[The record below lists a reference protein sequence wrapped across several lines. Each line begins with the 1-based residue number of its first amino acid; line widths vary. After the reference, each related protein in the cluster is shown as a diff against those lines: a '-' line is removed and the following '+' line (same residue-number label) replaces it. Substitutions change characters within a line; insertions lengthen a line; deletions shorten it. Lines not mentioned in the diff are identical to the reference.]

1 MGKSRRIKTKR
12 LAKEVLTKYPD
23 RFTTDFEENKTLLED
38 ILITSTKR
46 LRNKIAGF
54 LTSYMNSREGMVA

>member
-1 MGKSRRIKTKR
+1 M
-12 LAKEVLTKYPD
+12 LTKYPD